1 MSLSPESLERVYT
14 AANELGEMLGL
25 ILLSFTGLI
34 AWSFLLVRLCLL
46 IKGYFTWEQKGLLSR
61 HR

>member
-46 IKGYFTWEQKGLLSR
+46 IKGKLRVFHLGTKGLA
-61 HR
+61 